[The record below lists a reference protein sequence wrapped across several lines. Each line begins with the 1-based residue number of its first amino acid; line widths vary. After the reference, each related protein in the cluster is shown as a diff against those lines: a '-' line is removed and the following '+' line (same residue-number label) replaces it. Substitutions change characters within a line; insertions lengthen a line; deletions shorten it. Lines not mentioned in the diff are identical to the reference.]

1 MITFTFGSIAIIFL
15 IYAYLTRLFY
25 YSHEDIMNGKKQNAL
40 ALSYKEVISEY
51 SLKEVEQLRKE
62 FITSS
67 NCAIVYGAFFTIMAL
82 YNLRPQGIYYSD
94 FFYGLSLAICFSGYF
109 KIKLSI
115 DTGVKQVIF
124 GAVLCI
130 LFLLYFSFMGY

>member
-15 IYAYLTRLFY
+15 ICAYLTRLFY
-25 YSHEDIMNGKKQNAL
+25 YSHEDIINGKKQNAL

-67 NCAIVYGAFFTIMAL
+67 NCAIVYGAFL
-82 YNLRPQGIYYSD
+82 P
-94 FFYGLSLAICFSGYF
+94 
-109 KIKLSI
+109 
-115 DTGVKQVIF
+115 
-124 GAVLCI
+124 
-130 LFLLYFSFMGY
+130 